1 MQWFNLC
8 HKAHLTWPGLL
19 TPFAG
24 RRNTD
29 GFGSMHLRLIAAV
42 GLTLLG
48 PARIHAQE
56 TSANAHAASAP
67 VRFDVMAYQVLG
79 NTQLATLDIEKAVY
93 PYLGPQRSEQDVES
107 ARAALQ
113 ALYDKSGYPTVSVA
127 IPEQDASTGL
137 VTLQVNEQTVGR
149 LRINGATYFSPDDI
163 ERQAPSLAAGTV
175 PNFKNVQSDIVALN
189 QWPDRRVTP
198 EIKAGVTPNTVDVD
212 LNVEDSLPLHGSIE
226 LNNRN
231 SANTTDQRLAASLR
245 YDNLWQRGHS
255 ASVSVQLAPQRRS
268 DAEVFSVSYL
278 ARFGRS
284 PLSLL
289 GYAVRS
295 KSDIAVVGDLNVIGN
310 GTLAGLRLMRSLAS
324 REGFFHSLS
333 LGLDYKDF
341 NEALVQGADRG
352 SVPIEYLPMSVNYNA
367 DWVKEHSVSDL
378 ALSAVFNLRGIGDGR
393 AAFDAKRFQAQ
404 PNFFYLRASGSHTWK
419 FANDAQLLL
428 RVQSQ
433 FAGEPLISN
442 EQFSIGGLDSVRGY
456 YESESL
462 GDMGAAAT
470 LEARTPSFADA
481 LGDAFQELRLRAFVD
496 AGYARIN
503 DPLPDQSRSETLVS
517 AGLGAS
523 LKVFEHLNGSIDV
536 AHPLSSPSGRERK
549 PDAVEVGVR
558 LWGEF

>member
-1 MQWFNLC
+1 M
-8 HKAHLTWPGLL
+8 
-19 TPFAG
+19 
-24 RRNTD
+24 
-29 GFGSMHLRLIAAV
+29 SLRLIAAV
-42 GLTLLG
+42 GLSLLG
-48 PARIHAQE
+48 PARLHAQE
-56 TSANAHAASAP
+56 TSTTAPAAAP
-67 VRFDVMAYQVLG
+67 IARFDVMAYQVLG
-79 NTQLATLDIEKAVY
+79 NSQLSNLDIEKAVY
-93 PYLGPQRSEQDVES
+93 PHLGPQRSEQDVEA

-113 ALYDKSGYPTVSVA
+113 ALYDHKGFPTVSVV

-137 VTLQVNEQTVGR
+137 VTLQVNEQKVGR
-149 LRINGATYFSPDDI
+149 LRVNGAEYFSPDDI
-163 ERQAPSLAAGTV
+163 ERAAPSLAQGEV
-175 PNFKNVQSDIVALN
+175 PNFKDVQRDIVALN

-198 EIKAGVTPNTVDVD
+198 EIKAGATPNTVDVD
-212 LNVEDSLPLHGSIE
+212 LNVEDSLPLHGSLE

-231 SANTTDQRLAASLR
+231 SANTTEQRLAASLR

-255 ASVSVQLAPQRRS
+255 VSLSAQLAPQRRE

-278 ARFGRS
+278 ARFGAS
-284 PLSLL
+284 PYSLL

-310 GTLAGLRLMRSLAS
+310 GTLAGLRLMRSFAT

-341 NEALVQGADRG
+341 NENLVQGADRG
-352 SVPIEYLPMSVNYNA
+352 SVPIEYLPISVNYNA
-367 DWVKEHSVSDL
+367 DWVKERSVSDL
-378 ALSAVFNLRGIGDGR
+378 ALSAVFNLRGVGDGR
-393 AAFDAKRFQAQ
+393 AAFDAKRYQAQ

-419 FANDAQLLL
+419 YSNDAQLML
-428 RVQSQ
+428 RLQSQ

-462 GDMGAAAT
+462 GDLGAAAT
-470 LEARTPSFADA
+470 LEARTPSFSDS

-503 DPLPDQSRSETLVS
+503 DPLPDQLRSETLVS
-517 AGLGAS
+517 AGVGAS
-523 LKVFEHLNGSIDV
+523 LKAFGHFNGSVDV
-536 AHPLSSPSGRERK
+536 AKPLSSPNGRDRK
-549 PDAVEVGVR
+549 PDGVEVGVR

>member
-1 MQWFNLC
+1 M
-8 HKAHLTWPGLL
+8 
-19 TPFAG
+19 
-24 RRNTD
+24 
-29 GFGSMHLRLIAAV
+29 
-42 GLTLLG
+42 LG
-48 PARIHAQE
+48 PARLHAQE
-56 TSANAHAASAP
+56 TSTTVPAAAP
-67 VRFDVMAYQVLG
+67 IARFDVMAYQVLG
-79 NTQLATLDIEKAVY
+79 NSQLSNLDIEKAVY
-93 PYLGPQRSEQDVES
+93 PHLGPQRSEQDVEA

-113 ALYDKSGYPTVSVA
+113 ALYDHKGFPTVSVV

-137 VTLQVNEQTVGR
+137 VTLQVNEQKVGR
-149 LRINGATYFSPDDI
+149 LRVNGAEYFSPDDI
-163 ERQAPSLAAGTV
+163 ERAAPSLAQGQV
-175 PNFKNVQSDIVALN
+175 PNFKDVQRDIVALN

-198 EIKAGVTPNTVDVD
+198 EIKAGATPNTVDVD
-212 LNVEDSLPLHGSIE
+212 LNVEDSLPLHGSLE

-231 SANTTDQRLAASLR
+231 SANTTEQRLAASLR

-255 ASVSVQLAPQRRS
+255 VSLSAQLAPQRRE

-278 ARFGRS
+278 ARFGAS
-284 PLSLL
+284 PYSLL

-310 GTLAGLRLMRSLAS
+310 GTLAGLRLMRSFAA

-341 NEALVQGADRG
+341 NENLVQGADRG
-352 SVPIEYLPMSVNYNA
+352 SVPIEYLPISVNYNA
-367 DWVKEHSVSDL
+367 DWVKERSVSDL
-378 ALSAVFNLRGIGDGR
+378 ALSAVFNLRGVGDGR
-393 AAFDAKRFQAQ
+393 AAFDAKRYQAQ

-419 FANDAQLLL
+419 YSNDAQLML
-428 RVQSQ
+428 RLQSQ

-462 GDMGAAAT
+462 GDLGAAAT
-470 LEARTPSFADA
+470 LEARTPSFSDS

-503 DPLPDQSRSETLVS
+503 DPLPDQLHSETLVS
-517 AGLGAS
+517 AGVGAS
-523 LKVFEHLNGSIDV
+523 LKAFGHFNGSVDV
-536 AHPLSSPSGRERK
+536 AKPLSSPNGRDRK
-549 PDAVEVGVR
+549 PDGVEVGVR

>member
-1 MQWFNLC
+1 
-8 HKAHLTWPGLL
+8 
-19 TPFAG
+19 
-24 RRNTD
+24 
-29 GFGSMHLRLIAAV
+29 MHLRLIAAV
-42 GLTLLG
+42 GLTFLG
-48 PARIHAQE
+48 PTGLHAQE
-56 TSANAHAASAP
+56 TSSGSPGAAAP

-79 NTQLATLDIEKAVY
+79 NTQLPTIDIEKAVY
-93 PYLGPQRSEQDVES
+93 PHLGPQRSEQDVEA

-113 ALYDKSGYPTVSVA
+113 SLYDQRGYPTVSVV

-137 VTLQVNEQTVGR
+137 VTLQVNEQKVGR
-149 LRINGATYFSPDDI
+149 LRVNGADYFSPDDI
-163 ERQAPSLAAGTV
+163 ERQAPSLAQGKV
-175 PNFKNVQSDIVALN
+175 PNFKDVQRDIVALN
-189 QWPDRRVTP
+189 QLPDRRVTP
-198 EIKAGVTPNTVDVD
+198 EIKAGATPNTVDVD
-212 LNVEDSLPLHGSIE
+212 LNVEDSLPLHGSLE

-231 SANTTDQRLAASLR
+231 SANTTRQRLAASVR

-255 ASVSVQLAPQRRS
+255 VSLSMQTAPQRRE
-268 DAEVFSVSYL
+268 DAEVFSASYL

-284 PLSLL
+284 PYSLL

-310 GTLAGLRLMRSLAS
+310 GTLAGLRLMRSFAA
-324 REGFFHSLS
+324 REGFYHSLS
-333 LGLDYKDF
+333 LGVDYKDF

-352 SVPIEYLPMSVNYNA
+352 SVPIEYFPFSVNYNA

-393 AAFDAKRFQAQ
+393 LAFDAKRYQAQ

-419 FANDAQLLL
+419 SSNDAQLML
-428 RVQSQ
+428 RLQTQ

-470 LEARTPSFADA
+470 LEARTRSFADA

-503 DPLPDQSRSETLVS
+503 DPLPDQLRSETLVS

-523 LKVFEHLNGSIDV
+523 LKAFGHLNGSIDV
-536 AHPLSSPSGRERK
+536 SHPLSSPNGNDRK
-549 PDAVEVGVR
+549 PDKVEVGVR
-558 LWGEF
+558 VWGEF